1 MKIFLTEINA
11 YGTTF
16 AGPNIIAK
24 TIERAE
30 QAATHNGL
38 VVVGVL
44 DSIYLMI
51 VRATHEHGR
60 IKRGEDST
68 LMAVNEAGNY
78 TKPTMRKRCL
88 LRLKQEPKVVKLVS
102 GLHVRHRC

>member
-1 MKIFLTEINA
+1 METMKIFLTEIDV

-16 AGPNIIAK
+16 VGPNIIAS

-44 DSIYLMI
+44 DSIYIDDSESEHMNMVGLNEEKI
-51 VRATHEHGR
+51 VH
-60 IKRGEDST
+60 
-68 LMAVNEAGNY
+68 
-78 TKPTMRKRCL
+78 
-88 LRLKQEPKVVKLVS
+88 
-102 GLHVRHRC
+102 

>member
-30 QAATHNGL
+30 QAAAHNGL

-44 DSIYLMI
+44 DSIYI
-51 VRATHEHGR
+51 DDSDSEHMNKVG
-60 IKRGEDST
+60 
-68 LMAVNEAGNY
+68 LNEE
-78 TKPTMRKRCL
+78 KII
-88 LRLKQEPKVVKLVS
+88 
-102 GLHVRHRC
+102 H